1 MKFTLINGKT
11 MNKDTCIKYKII
23 DDSNLA
29 QCEYCSYIC
38 DWDDVPVVNDNPWC
52 SDGKVTCC
60 PECNQGESFSN
71 YKTA

>member
-1 MKFTLINGKT
+1 

>member
-1 MKFTLINGKT
+1 
-11 MNKDTCIKYKII
+11 MNKDTCINYKII

-29 QCEYCSYIC
+29 QCDYCSYIC

-60 PECNQGESFSN
+60 PECNQGETFTN

>member
-1 MKFTLINGKT
+1 MH
-11 MNKDTCIKYKII
+11 NKENMMEYKII

-71 YKTA
+71 YKTT